1 MQKLVCTQCGAPIN
15 PETFACEYC
24 GSIFLNSQNEIKGS
38 KSAKG
43 KNKDSNIFVPNIGDE
58 ELNNL
63 IKEHIRENKRSS
75 VFLVVFNIFWIII
88 ASNIIFLVSGP
99 ELMGRLF
106 GIIPFVF
113 IIIAVGTIIKN
124 IFISPAVK
132 YKLEYE
138 LLNNSDYN
146 SVYEKFKQREAK
158 KHDLS
163 NVYVMMLIGFY
174 RLRKFDEVRGLII
187 SLEPKELSDL
197 LHENIDI
204 LNIADALNIKTPKCN
219 DANCE
224 THFNH

>member
-1 MQKLVCTQCGAPIN
+1 
-15 PETFACEYC
+15 
-24 GSIFLNSQNEIKGS
+24 
-38 KSAKG
+38 
-43 KNKDSNIFVPNIGDE
+43 
-58 ELNNL
+58 
-63 IKEHIRENKRSS
+63 
-75 VFLVVFNIFWIII
+75 
-88 ASNIIFLVSGP
+88 
-99 ELMGRLF
+99 MGRLF

>member
-1 MQKLVCTQCGAPIN
+1 M
-15 PETFACEYC
+15 
-24 GSIFLNSQNEIKGS
+24 
-38 KSAKG
+38 
-43 KNKDSNIFVPNIGDE
+43 
-58 ELNNL
+58 
-63 IKEHIRENKRSS
+63 
-75 VFLVVFNIFWIII
+75 
-88 ASNIIFLVSGP
+88 
-99 ELMGRLF
+99 
-106 GIIPFVF
+106 
-113 IIIAVGTIIKN
+113 
-124 IFISPAVK
+124 
-132 YKLEYE
+132 EYE